1 MVSETLEIPAQA
13 KQLIEETEIVVAQTQ
28 TFAIATVTDYQL
40 AGEELKTIKGRMKEL
55 DDLRKS
61 MTRPLDEAKK
71 RIMAMFSPVED
82 GLKKAENLIKRAML
96 GYQQEQERKR
106 QEEEARL
113 RKIAE
118 DEQRR
123 RNALATKQ
131 AEKAR
136 ARGNE
141 ERAQEIL
148 ENVPIIPTPI
158 VVKEQPKVK
167 GISTRKVWKF
177 RIIDAN
183 QLPREYMIP
192 NEKMLLA
199 FAQATKGTIP
209 VPGVEFYSEKI
220 VAAGR

>member
-28 TFAIATVTDYQL
+28 TFSIATVTDYQL

-55 DDLRKS
+55 DDSRTS

-148 ENVPIIPTPI
+148 ENVPIIPTP
-158 VVKEQPKVK
+158 VVLKEQSKVK

-183 QLPREYMIP
+183 QLPREYMIA

>member
-13 KQLIEETEIVVAQTQ
+13 KQLIEETEIVVAQAQ
-28 TFAIATVTDYQL
+28 TFAIATMTDYQL
-40 AGEELKTIKGRMKEL
+40 AGEELKAIKRRMKEL

-61 MTRPLDEAKK
+61 MTRPLDNAKK
-71 RIMAMFSPVED
+71 AVLDFFRPVSD
-82 GLKKAENLIKRAML
+82 GLSQAENLIKRAML

-113 RKIAE
+113 RKITE

-123 RNALATKQ
+123 RDALAEKQ

-148 ENVPIIPTPI
+148 ENVPIIPIP
-158 VVKEQPKVK
+158 VVLKEQPKVK
-167 GISTRKVWKF
+167 GIATREIWKF
-177 RIIDAN
+177 RFVN
-183 QLPREYMIP
+183 VSLLPREYMIP

-199 FAQATKGTIP
+199 FARATKGTIP
-209 VPGVEFYSEKI
+209 VPGVEFYSEEI
-220 VAAGR
+220 VAARR

>member
-1 MVSETLEIPAQA
+1 
-13 KQLIEETEIVVAQTQ
+13 
-28 TFAIATVTDYQL
+28 
-40 AGEELKTIKGRMKEL
+40 
-55 DDLRKS
+55 
-61 MTRPLDEAKK
+61 
-71 RIMAMFSPVED
+71 
-82 GLKKAENLIKRAML
+82 ML

-123 RNALATKQ
+123 RDALAQKQ

-148 ENVPIIPTPI
+148 ENVPIIPTP
-158 VVKEQPKVK
+158 VVLKEQPKVK

-209 VPGVEFYSEKI
+209 VPGVEFYSEEI
-220 VAAGR
+220 VAARR

>member
-1 MVSETLEIPAQA
+1 MITETLEVPAQA
-13 KQLIEETEIVVAQTQ
+13 KQLIEETEIVVAQAQ
-28 TFAIATVTDYQL
+28 TFAIATMIDYQL
-40 AGEELKTIKGRMKEL
+40 AGEELKMIKGRMKEL

-71 RIMAMFSPVED
+71 HIIALFAPAED

-106 QEEEARL
+106 QEEEAKL

-123 RNALATKQ
+123 RNGLASKQ

-136 ARGNE
+136 ARGE
-141 ERAQEIL
+141 EDRAQEIL
-148 ENVPIIPTPI
+148 DNVPVIPTP
-158 VVKEQPKVK
+158 VVLKEQPKVK

-177 RIIDAN
+177 RIVDVSL
-183 QLPREYMIP
+183 LPREYMIP

-199 FAQATKGTIP
+199 FARATKGTIP
-209 VPGVEFYSEKI
+209 VPGVEFYAEEVIAS
-220 VAAGR
+220 GR

>member
-13 KQLIEETEIVVAQTQ
+13 KQLIEETEIVVAQAQ
-28 TFAIATVTDYQL
+28 TFAIATMTDYQL
-40 AGEELKTIKGRMKEL
+40 AGEELKAIKRRMKEL

-123 RNALATKQ
+123 RDALAAKQ

-148 ENVPIIPTPI
+148 ENVPIIPIP
-158 VVKEQPKVK
+158 VVLKEQPKVK
-167 GISTRKVWKF
+167 GIATREIWKF
-177 RIIDAN
+177 RVAN
-183 QLPREYMIP
+183 VSLLPREYMLP
-192 NEKMLLA
+192 NGKMLLA

-209 VPGVEFYSEKI
+209 VPGVEFYSEEI
-220 VAAGR
+220 IAARR

>member
-13 KQLIEETEIVVAQTQ
+13 KQLIEETEIVVAQAQ
-28 TFAIATVTDYQL
+28 TFAIATMTDYQL
-40 AGEELKTIKGRMKEL
+40 AGEELKAIKGRMKEL

-61 MTRPLDEAKK
+61 MTRPLDNAKK
-71 RIMAMFSPVED
+71 AVLGFFRPVSD
-82 GLKKAENLIKRAML
+82 GLSQAENLIKRAML

-148 ENVPIIPTPI
+148 ENVPIIPTP
-158 VVKEQPKVK
+158 VVLKEQPKVK
-167 GISTRKVWKF
+167 GIATREIWKF
-177 RIIDAN
+177 RVVN
-183 QLPREYMIP
+183 VSLLPREYMLP
-192 NEKMLLA
+192 NGKMLLA

>member
-1 MVSETLEIPAQA
+1 MVTETLEIPAQA
-13 KQLIEETEIVVAQTQ
+13 KQLIAETEVVVAQAQAFT
-28 TFAIATVTDYQL
+28 IATITDYQL
-40 AGEELKTIKGRMKEL
+40 AGMELKVIKGRMKEL

-61 MTRPLDEAKK
+61 LTRPLDEAKK
-71 RIMAMFSPVED
+71 RIMALFTPAED
-82 GLKKAENLIKRAML
+82 RLKKAENLIKRAML

-123 RNALATKQ
+123 RDALAAKQ

-148 ENVPIIPTPI
+148 ENVPIIPTP
-158 VVKEQPKVK
+158 VVLKEQPKVK
-167 GISTRKVWKF
+167 GIATREIWKF
-177 RIIDAN
+177 RVVN
-183 QLPREYMIP
+183 VSLLPREYMLP
-192 NEKMLLA
+192 NGKMLLA

-209 VPGVEFYSEKI
+209 VPGVEFYSEEI

>member
-1 MVSETLEIPAQA
+1 MVTETLEIPAQA
-13 KQLIEETEIVVAQTQ
+13 KQLIEETEIVVAQAQ
-28 TFAIATVTDYQL
+28 TFAIATATDYQL
-40 AGEELKTIKGRMKEL
+40 AGEELKAIKGRMKEL
-55 DDLRKS
+55 DDLRKT

-71 RIMAMFSPVED
+71 HIIAMFFPVED
-82 GLKKAENLIKRAML
+82 GLKKAESLIKRAML

-123 RNALATKQ
+123 RDALASKQ

-136 ARGNE
+136 ARGE
-141 ERAQEIL
+141 EDRAQEIL
-148 ENVPIIPTPI
+148 DNVPVIPTP
-158 VVKEQPKVK
+158 VVLKEQPKVK

-177 RIIDAN
+177 RIIDAK
-183 QLPREYMIP
+183 QLPREYMLP

-199 FAQATKGTIP
+199 FARATKGTIP
-209 VPGVEFYSEKI
+209 VAGVEFYVEDILAS
-220 VAAGR
+220 GR